1 LSQQKEIMNI
11 LDKKFTNEDQKKNFE
26 NRLGRYLIRIEE
38 GMNDAKE
45 FLKEDGL
52 VGFFDGR
59 YWPGKNAEVNHYHN
73 LSVNIIKPEKSLE
86 TSHLFTDKIERMER
100 NKNEVKR
107 AKIYSD
113 GKLIVTIEKN
123 DKQQRNYRFA
133 KDATCDMKIRWS
145 AEDEKGNSVNCF
157 ISLNVNPSEIEI
169 GQATINGK
177 DVELDEILKL
187 AKQSEDVLIGG
198 EALYELLE
206 RDLEQDTQSQKK
218 ECVITLNP
226 SSHLL
231 NSLKP
236 GELQAGCIGGAYD
249 HYLPRT
255 RLEGPFEAEK
265 LHPEYRSYDRFR

>member
-1 LSQQKEIMNI
+1 MNI

-59 YWPGKNAEVNHYHN
+59 YWPGENAEVNHYDN

-86 TSHLFTDKIERMER
+86 TSHLFNDKIERMKR

-123 DKQQRNYRFA
+123 DKQQRNYCFEENA
-133 KDATCDMKIRWS
+133 ICNIKVRWS

-157 ISLNVNPSEIEI
+157 ISLNVNSSEFEIEK
-169 GQATINGK
+169 ATINDE

-187 AKQSEDVLIGG
+187 AKQNKDMLIEG
-198 EALYELLE
+198 EALYEFL
-206 RDLEQDTQSQKK
+206 RDLEHVLCEEKKNVQPQKK
-218 ECVITLNP
+218 EVVTTP
-226 SSHLL
+226 SSILHDV
-231 NSLKP
+231 
-236 GELQAGCIGGAYD
+236 ELD
-249 HYLPRT
+249 
-255 RLEGPFEAEK
+255 EVSEEK
-265 LHPEYRSYDRFR
+265 DIINRGRIPWFFGS